1 MFYLNS
7 FPNIEGKI
15 MKYYKA
21 ANQLIFLCC
30 QKGGTLIKNTL
41 DAKGGAKRNILCQE
55 GRPLDNKI
63 INTNIDMS

>member
-1 MFYLNS
+1 
-7 FPNIEGKI
+7 

-41 DAKGGAKRNILCQE
+41 DAKGGAKRNTLCQE

-63 INTNIDMS
+63 INTSNDMS